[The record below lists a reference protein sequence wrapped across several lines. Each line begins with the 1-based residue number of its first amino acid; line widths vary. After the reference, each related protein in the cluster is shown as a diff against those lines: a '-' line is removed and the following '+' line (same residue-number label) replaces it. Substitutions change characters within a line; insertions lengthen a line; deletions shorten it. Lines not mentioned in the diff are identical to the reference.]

1 MADTGVL
8 LRCIG
13 LLLLLSWI
21 LRLFYT
27 VWWKPKRLERFFKQQ
42 GVVGPPYRLLFG
54 NLKEFLSSMKEAQLK
69 PMNLSHK
76 IIPRVAPFFENTMV
90 NYGKTSITW
99 FGPSPRIHVMDPE
112 MMKEILTNKFGEFE
126 KPEVNPQIKLLLTGI
141 AVLEGE
147 KWAKHRRIINP
158 AFHMEKIKRML
169 PAFSASCREMMS
181 RWDKSAGSEGSFELD
196 AWPEIQNLTGDVIS
210 RAAFGSNYREGN
222 RIFQLQREQAKY
234 LVEAADSVY
243 IPGFRFLPTKK
254 NRRRQAIDREVRG
267 LVTGMIKKR
276 EKALMLG
283 EAPTDDL
290 LGLLLESNFRE
301 PQEQGNSKGMTTEE
315 VIRECKLFYFAGQE
329 TTAVL
334 LTWTLIVLAMHPSWQ
349 DRARD
354 EILDVF
360 GKNKVPEEFDALSH
374 LKIVT
379 MILYEVLRLYPPL
392 VFLLRGVTKDIE
404 LGGICLPAGT
414 EIVVPTLLVH
424 HDNDLWGHDAEEF
437 NPERFSEGI
446 AKATNNKV
454 CFIPF
459 GWGPRIC
466 IGQNFA
472 LVEAKLV
479 LAMILQ
485 KFSFRLSPSYA
496 HAPHSLITIHP
507 QHGAQ
512 IIFHKL

>member
-1 MADTGVL
+1 MADISIL
-8 LRCIG
+8 LRCIAY
-13 LLLLLSWI
+13 LLVFSWI
-21 LRLFYT
+21 LRLAYS
-27 VWWKPKRLERFFKQQ
+27 VWWKPKKLEKFFKQQ

-76 IIPRVAPFFENTMV
+76 IIPRVAPFFENTML

-99 FGPSPRIHVMDPE
+99 FGPSPRIHIMDPE
-112 MMKEILTNKFGEFE
+112 MIKEILTNKFGQFE
-126 KPEVNPQIKLLLTGI
+126 KPEVNPQIKLLLTGVAI
-141 AVLEGE
+141 LEGE

-169 PAFSASCREMMS
+169 PAFSASCCELIS
-181 RWDKSAGSEGSFELD
+181 RWEKSVGSEGSFELD
-196 AWPEIQNLTGDVIS
+196 VWPEIQNLTGDVIS
-210 RAAFGSNYREGN
+210 RAAFGSNYKEGN

-254 NRRRQAIDREVRG
+254 NRRRQAIDREVRA
-267 LVTGMIKKR
+267 LVTSMIKKR
-276 EKALMLG
+276 EKATKLG
-283 EAPTDDL
+283 EAPRDDL
-290 LGLLLESNFRE
+290 LGLLLESNWRE
-301 PQEQGNSKGMTTEE
+301 SQEQGNSKGMTTEE

-334 LTWTLIVLAMHPSWQ
+334 LTWTLIVLGMHPTWQ
-349 DRARD
+349 ERARD
-354 EILDVF
+354 EVLEVF
-360 GKNKVPEEFDALSH
+360 GKKKPEFDGLSQ

-392 VFLLRGVTKDIE
+392 VFLLRSVNKDMK
-404 LGGICLPAGT
+404 LGGISLPAGM
-414 EIVVPTLLVH
+414 EIVLPTLLVH
-424 HDNDLWGHDAEEF
+424 HDRDLWGKDAEEF
-437 NPERFSEGI
+437 NPERFAEGI

-454 CFIPF
+454 SFIPF

-466 IGQNFA
+466 VGQNFA
-472 LVEAKLV
+472 FVEAKIV

-485 KFSFRLSPSYA
+485 NFLFELSPSYA
-496 HAPHSLITIHP
+496 HAPHSLVTIHP